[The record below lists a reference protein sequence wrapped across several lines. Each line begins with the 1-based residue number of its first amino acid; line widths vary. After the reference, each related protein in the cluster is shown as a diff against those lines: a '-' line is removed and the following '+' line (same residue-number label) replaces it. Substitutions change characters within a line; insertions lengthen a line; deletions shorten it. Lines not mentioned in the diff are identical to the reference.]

1 LGKNKTILLSFQRI
15 PWINPFLVKKEC
27 HGGRNLPKKEST
39 LFSESPLESTIF
51 LFLPSLYE
59 SFPFRSFI
67 PNFSMKILVIPGD
80 GIGQEVTT
88 WGKKVIEKIAQKHGH
103 SVSFEEGRMGHVA
116 IEATGN
122 PLPDETLEKARKS
135 DAILFG
141 AIGHIKYDNDPTAK
155 VRPEQGLL
163 KIRKELG
170 LYANL
175 RPIKL
180 FDELL
185 GASSLKPEILKG
197 ADILFFR
204 ELTGDVY
211 FGEKKRSED
220 RKTASDLMIY
230 HQYEVERIAEKAYKA
245 AQVRSKR
252 LCSVDKANV
261 LESSR
266 LWRETVQEVA
276 KRYPDVETEHMFIDN
291 AAMQLIKDPKR
302 FDVVLT
308 ANLFG
313 DILTDEASQIAGS
326 MGMLA
331 SASVG
336 DTIGFYEPIHG
347 SAHDIAGKGVANPLA
362 SILSVALMFE
372 ISFGLKKEA
381 NAIVEAVAATLKE
394 GFRTRDIADATTSK
408 ENLLGTESMGLK
420 VLEKI

>member
-1 LGKNKTILLSFQRI
+1 MKKN
-15 PWINPFLVKKEC
+15 
-27 HGGRNLPKKEST
+27 
-39 LFSESPLESTIF
+39 
-51 LFLPSLYE
+51 
-59 SFPFRSFI
+59 
-67 PNFSMKILVIPGD
+67 ILVIPGD

-88 WGKKVIEKIAQKHGH
+88 WGKKVLEAIGTKFGH
-103 SVSFEEGRMGHVA
+103 DFTFDEALMGHVA

-122 PLPDETLEKARKS
+122 PLPDETLEKARKT

-141 AIGHIKYDNDPTAK
+141 AIGHIKYDNDPSAK

-185 GASSLKPEILKG
+185 GASSIKPEILKG

-220 RKTASDLMIY
+220 RNTASDLMVY
-230 HQYEVERIAEKAYKA
+230 SRYEVERIAKMAFEA

-266 LWRETVQEVA
+266 LWREVVQEMA
-276 KRYPDVETEHMFIDN
+276 LQYPDVTTEHMFIDN

-336 DTIGFYEPIHG
+336 DSVGFYEPIHG
-347 SAHDIAGKGVANPLA
+347 SGHDIAGKGIANPLA
-362 SILSVALMFE
+362 SILSVALMLE
-372 ISFGLKKEA
+372 ISFKLTTEAEAIIAAVDQALKQ
-381 NAIVEAVAATLKE
+381 
-394 GFRTRDIADATTSK
+394 GFRTGDIADATTPK
-408 ENLLGTESMGLK
+408 DKILGTQAMG
-420 VLEKI
+420 EKIVALLS